1 MDCFV
6 KLFLA
11 LRVKLVA
18 SIINEGEWLPQKQN
32 PRKMQGL
39 FRYVKPRFHYIVSRL
54 RLLAYAGVSVQTPVS
69 TAQEIVPV
77 PGDLGV
83 GA

>member
-1 MDCFV
+1 M
-6 KLFLA
+6 
-11 LRVKLVA
+11 LVTHKTKP
-18 SIINEGEWLPQKQN
+18 PQN
-32 PRKMQGL
+32 AGVVVC
-39 FRYVKPRFHYIVSRL
+39 YVKPRFHYIVSRL